1 MKSKKVLAVLLVVL
15 VLGLLA
21 LSSASATGCPPP
33 PTKPPKCVCM
43 RTPGYWKNHPEAWPV
58 DAITIGGVT
67 YSKDMAIGIMNE
79 PVGGDK
85 FRTLFPALI
94 AAELN
99 VSECTPWC
107 GRIYVAIDAA
117 RDWVA
122 DNAGSRPVKA
132 NSPAWQGKE
141 SGEYW
146 YEKLDSYN
154 NGFECEPACD

>member
-1 MKSKKVLAVLLVVL
+1 MKSKKVLAVLLIVL

-33 PTKPPKCVCM
+33 PTKCVCM
-43 RTPGYWKNHPEAWPV
+43 RTPGYWKNHPEAWPITV
-58 DAITIGGVT
+58 FTYNGLTYTQDDALT
-67 YSKDMAIGIMNE
+67 IMNE
-79 PVGGDK
+79 PVAGDK
-85 FRTLFPALI
+85 FRSLFPQLI

-99 VSECTPWC
+99 VAECTARC
-107 GRIYVAIDAA
+107 GRLYVAINAA
-117 RDWVA
+117 RAWVVEN
-122 DNAGSRPVKA
+122 DGSRPVKA
-132 NSPAWQGKE
+132 NSDAWQGRE